1 MRGHSACRCWSH
13 GMTTAAMSFA
23 FVRMV
28 LVCASANTAT
38 GKAESIERRWEG
50 VQSAGSPSQLMRYWT
65 FPDNAST
72 APASRPSSWM
82 QVKHEPRT
90 AERLLESKHMA
101 SSPQGGVEQTGSVG
115 RQHNISKLE
124 HARSDGRETRAEL
137 LPRELQAGSSS
148 LGDVI
153 FSASKSNASSSRRSK
168 APEREAAE
176 FQKEEAKLRKQRE
189 KLQEAPGRTDG
200 SWDLSGLAM

>member
-1 MRGHSACRCWSH
+1 
-13 GMTTAAMSFA
+13 MSFA